1 MMVVL
6 LALLASLAN
15 AVSSICQRLGVE
27 DAPKKNGPSVSL
39 IRHMVQRKIWLV
51 GFGIMAG
58 GYALQAT
65 ALHLGTLNEV
75 QPLMVSEMIILVM
88 ILWLWYFTPL
98 RTRDLLA
105 TGATALGLGV
115 FLYVA
120 APSAG
125 TRVPSD
131 GRWLGAGLAT
141 LIVVAIFVGLGSR
154 GPAWRRALLLGT
166 AASVGFSLLAAITK
180 SMTNVLVAGVG
191 GVFTSWQLYAIVVV
205 GLGSFLI
212 MQSAFQVGPFAVS
225 QSALILVNPF
235 VSIVV
240 GYTLF
245 GESLR
250 GGAGYVT
257 LEVLSLIVMA
267 GGALVVSA
275 SPLMAQVHDESVGE
289 HLLKGRGRYAR
300 WIAQKSHS

>member
-1 MMVVL
+1 
-6 LALLASLAN
+6 
-15 AVSSICQRLGVE
+15 
-27 DAPKKNGPSVSL
+27 
-39 IRHMVQRKIWLV
+39 
-51 GFGIMAG
+51 MAG
-58 GYALQAT
+58 GYGLQAT
-65 ALHLGTLNEV
+65 ALHLGTLNLV

-98 RTRDLLA
+98 RPRDLAA
-105 TGATALGLGV
+105 TGATAIGLGV

-125 TRVPSD
+125 TRVPNASH
-131 GRWLGAGLAT
+131 WLGAGAAT
-141 LIVVAIFVGLGSR
+141 LVVVVVFVALGSR
-154 GPAWRRALLLGT
+154 GPGWRRALLLGT
-166 AASVGFSLLAAITK
+166 AASTGFALLAAITK

-191 GVFTSWQLYAIVVV
+191 GVFASWQIYTVAVV
-205 GLGSFLI
+205 GLSSFLI

-235 VSIVV
+235 VSIAV
-240 GYTLF
+240 GYALF

-250 GGAGYVT
+250 GGAGDIT
-257 LEVLSLIVMA
+257 LEVLSLLVMA

-300 WIAQKSHS
+300 WSAQRSQS

>member
-27 DAPKKNGPSVSL
+27 DAPQKNGPSMSL
-39 IRHMVQRKIWLV
+39 VRHMVQRKIWLF
-51 GFGIMAG
+51 GFAIMAG
-58 GYALQAT
+58 GYGLQAT
-65 ALHLGTLNEV
+65 ALHLGSLNLV
-75 QPLMVSEMIILVM
+75 QPLMVSEMVILVV

-98 RTRDLLA
+98 RPRDLA
-105 TGATALGLGV
+105 GAGATALGLGV
-115 FLYVA
+115 FLAVA
-120 APSAG
+120 NPSAG

-131 GRWLGAGLAT
+131 SRWVLAGLAT
-141 LIVVAIFVGLGSR
+141 LVVEAIFVSLGAK
-154 GPAWRRALLLGT
+154 GPGWRRALLLGT
-166 AASVGFSLLAAITK
+166 AAATGFALLAAITK

-191 GVFTSWQLYAIVVV
+191 GVFTSWQLYAVAVL

-240 GYTLF
+240 GYALF

-250 GGAGYVT
+250 GGAGNVSI
-257 LEVLSLIVMA
+257 EVLSLIVMA

-289 HLLKGRGRYAR
+289 HLLTGRGRYAR
-300 WIAQKSHS
+300 WVAQRSGS

>member
-1 MMVVL
+1 MVVL

-15 AVSSICQRLGVE
+15 AVASICQRLGVE
-27 DAPKKNGPSVSL
+27 DAPQNNGPSMGL
-39 IRHMVQRKIWLV
+39 IRHMVQRRIWLV
-51 GFGIMAG
+51 GFVIMAF
-58 GYALQAT
+58 GYASQAA
-65 ALHLGTLNEV
+65 ALHLGTLNLV
-75 QPLMVSEMIILVM
+75 QPLMVSEMIILVI

-98 RTRDLLA
+98 RARDLVA

-120 APSAG
+120 SPSAG

-131 GRWLGAGLAT
+131 AHWFGAGLAT
-141 LIVVAIFVGLGSR
+141 LIVVAVLVALGSR
-154 GPAWRRALLLGT
+154 GPGWRRALLLGA
-166 AASVGFSLLAAITK
+166 AASTGFALLAAITK

-191 GVFTSWQLYAIVVV
+191 GIFTSWQLYAICVL

-235 VSIVV
+235 VSIGV

-250 GGAGYVT
+250 GGDGHIA
-257 LEVLSLIVMA
+257 LEVVS
-267 GGALVVSA
+267 LVVMVAGAVAVST
-275 SPLMAQVHDESVGE
+275 SPLVAQVHDGSMDE

-300 WIAQKSHS
+300 WNAQRP

>member
-1 MMVVL
+1 MVVL

-15 AVSSICQRLGVE
+15 AVASICQRLGVE
-27 DAPKKNGPSVSL
+27 DAPQKNGPSLGL
-39 IRHMVQRKIWLV
+39 IRHMVQRRIWLV
-51 GFGIMAG
+51 GFVIMAF
-58 GYALQAT
+58 GYVSQAA

-75 QPLMVSEMIILVM
+75 QPLMVSEMVILVM

-98 RTRDLLA
+98 RARDLVA

-120 APSAG
+120 SPSAG

-131 GRWLGAGLAT
+131 ANWLSAGLAT
-141 LIVVAIFVGLGSR
+141 LIVFAVLVAFGSR
-154 GPAWRRALLLGT
+154 GPGWRRALLLGA
-166 AASVGFSLLAAITK
+166 AASTGFALLAAITK
-180 SMTNVLVAGVG
+180 SMTNVLVAGIG
-191 GVFTSWQLYAIVVV
+191 GIFTSWQLYAICVV
-205 GLGSFLI
+205 GLGSFFV

-235 VSIVV
+235 VSIIV
-240 GYTLF
+240 GFTLF

-250 GGAGYVT
+250 GGVGHTA
-257 LEVLSLIVMA
+257 LEVVSLLVMVA
-267 GGALVVSA
+267 GALVVSA
-275 SPLMAQVHDESVGE
+275 SPLVAQVHDESVGE

-300 WIAQKSHS
+300 WNAQRP